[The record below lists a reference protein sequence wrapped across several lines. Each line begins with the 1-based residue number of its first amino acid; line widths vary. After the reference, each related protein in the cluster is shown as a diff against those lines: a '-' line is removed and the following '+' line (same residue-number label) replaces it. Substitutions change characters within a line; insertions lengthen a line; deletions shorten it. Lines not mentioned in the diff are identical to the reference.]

1 METISNEALAAA
13 RAKLDAAESF
23 TREHPAF
30 SHRQRREH

>member
-13 RAKLDAAESF
+13 RAKLDAAESR
-23 TREHPAF
+23 RENILLF